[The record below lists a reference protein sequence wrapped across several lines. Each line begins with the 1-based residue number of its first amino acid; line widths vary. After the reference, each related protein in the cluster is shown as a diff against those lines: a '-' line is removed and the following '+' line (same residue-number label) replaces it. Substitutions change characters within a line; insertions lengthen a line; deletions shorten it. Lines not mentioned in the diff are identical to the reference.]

1 MAMFKM
7 QNTPQKQPSVTHEH
21 DELNAKLHKMNETML
36 RLEGEGATF
45 ATCIIIRRKWGGTNN
60 KQCLLLVG
68 LDFRK

>member
-7 QNTPQKQPSVTHEH
+7 QNTTQKQPSVTHEH

-45 ATCIIIRRKWGGTNN
+45 ANCIIIRQVGRN
-60 KQCLLLVG
+60 KQQTMLTVG
-68 LDFRK
+68 RPWLS